1 MFDLEFQQHS
11 LNALFTHTAEGII
24 FTDSKGKIIRCNPS
38 SEKLFGYTNEQ
49 MLQLKVEDLLPKKLR
64 VEHQQHRSNYNSNPH
79 SRPMGKNLD
88 LIAIKSDGTEFP
100 VEISLSYFKKDNE
113 LYAIAFVIDI
123 TERKKIE
130 EKIKSLNSDLEKKV
144 DERTKILKEALNELE
159 QSKQK
164 LASSLQHEIDLNE
177 MKSRFVSMASHEFR
191 TPLSAILSSASLI
204 SKYSTTE
211 DDEKRQKH
219 INRIKSSVTNLT
231 LILNDFLSVGKLEE
245 GKIYANYSVFNLQTM
260 HNECVAEIQ
269 ILKKENQK
277 IIDSYEGETQQ
288 VYLDKQMIKNIYLN
302 LLSNAIKFSDN
313 NKTIIL
319 NTKIKNNTIEI
330 YVKDEGIGV
339 PKDEQP
345 KLFERFYRGKNA
357 FNIQGTG
364 LGLNIISKYV
374 ELMNGTITF
383 ESELNKGTSFN
394 IILPNKPNNED
405 YFINWR

>member
-11 LNALFTHTAEGII
+11 LNALFTHTAEGIV

-49 MLQLKVEDLLPKKLR
+49 MLQLKVEDLMPKKLR
-64 VEHQQHRSNYNSNPH
+64 ENHQQHRENYNENPH
-79 SRPMGKNLD
+79 SRPMGKNMD
-88 LIAIKSDGTEFP
+88 LIAVKSDGSEFP

-113 LYAIAFVIDI
+113 LYAIAFIIDI
-123 TERKKIE
+123 TERKKID
-130 EKIKSLNSDLEKKV
+130 EKIKSLNIDLEKKV
-144 DERTKILKEALNELE
+144 EERTIILKEALNELE

-164 LASSLQHEIDLNE
+164 LASSLKHEIDLNE

-204 SKYSTTE
+204 SKYTTTE

-245 GKIYANYSVFNLQTM
+245 GKIFANYSIFNLQAM

-277 IIDSYEGETQQ
+277 IIDTYDGNVPH

-319 NTKIKNNTIEI
+319 NTKIKENNIEI
-330 YVKDEGIGV
+330 YVKDEGIGI
-339 PKDEQP
+339 PIDEQP

-394 IILPNKPNNED
+394 IILPNKPSNED
-405 YFINWR
+405 YFIN

>member
-49 MLQLKVEDLLPKKLR
+49 MLQLKVEDLMPKKLR
-64 VEHQQHRSNYNSNPH
+64 AEHQQHRSNYNSNPH
-79 SRPMGKNLD
+79 SRPMGKNMD

-113 LYAIAFVIDI
+113 LYAIAFIIDI
-123 TERKKIE
+123 TERKKID
-130 EKIKSLNSDLEKKV
+130 EKIKSLNTDLEKKV
-144 DERTKILKEALNELE
+144 EERTKILKEALNELE

-204 SKYSTTE
+204 SKYTTTE

-245 GKIYANYSVFNLQTM
+245 GKIYANYSLFNLQTM

-277 IIDSYEGETQQ
+277 IIDSYDGETSQ

-319 NTKIKNNTIEI
+319 NTKIKNNLIEI

-405 YFINWR
+405 YFIN

>member
-49 MLQLKVEDLLPKKLR
+49 MLQLKVEDLLPR

-405 YFINWR
+405 YFIN